1 MRSWVQALVTASC
14 RNVGKDC
21 VHKTQSGRTL
31 PRTLRKQELRASGC
45 PFNYAH
51 LMLTTSISY
60 QRLKQVTFSTA
71 TFCQIWNSTRYTR
84 SVSPLSIA
92 FDNALSCSS
101 MLSNKGICENMKQIS
116 DGFQYNFYT
125 GDAITL
131 SLFTCTC

>member
-1 MRSWVQALVTASC
+1 MTNLEVFLLASC
-14 RNVGKDC
+14 RNAGKDC
-21 VHKTQSGRTL
+21 VHKTQSGRIL
-31 PRTLRKQELRASGC
+31 PRTLRKQELRAPGC

-101 MLSNKGICENMKQIS
+101 MLSNKGICENIKQIS